1 MTRINQRDDDAYYDA
16 YDEDIVAGRVK
27 PVRTARRT
35 NPGARVGDDELD
47 AIFRGR
53 PGERSPGP
61 TAPPP
66 PSRRRAVPGPARA
79 LQSRH
84 RRGPRR
90 IRQGARHH
98 HKCSHPRRRR
108 EVPRQRLSR
117 LNRSGFDGGGDDGRD
132 HRHGTR

>member
-1 MTRINQRDDDAYYDA
+1 MTRIDQRDDDAYYDA

-35 NPGARVGDDELD
+35 NPGARVNDDELD

-66 PSRRRAVPGPARA
+66 PSRRRA
-79 LQSRH
+79 
-84 RRGPRR
+84 
-90 IRQGARHH
+90 
-98 HKCSHPRRRR
+98 
-108 EVPRQRLSR
+108 
-117 LNRSGFDGGGDDGRD
+117 
-132 HRHGTR
+132 

>member
-1 MTRINQRDDDAYYDA
+1 MTRINQRDDDA

-61 TAPPP
+61 PAPPP
-66 PSRRRAVPGPARA
+66 PSRRRA
-79 LQSRH
+79 
-84 RRGPRR
+84 
-90 IRQGARHH
+90 
-98 HKCSHPRRRR
+98 
-108 EVPRQRLSR
+108 
-117 LNRSGFDGGGDDGRD
+117 
-132 HRHGTR
+132 

>member
-1 MTRINQRDDDAYYDA
+1 MNRINQRDDDAYYDA

-66 PSRRRAVPGPARA
+66 SSRRRA
-79 LQSRH
+79 
-84 RRGPRR
+84 
-90 IRQGARHH
+90 
-98 HKCSHPRRRR
+98 
-108 EVPRQRLSR
+108 
-117 LNRSGFDGGGDDGRD
+117 
-132 HRHGTR
+132 

>member
-1 MTRINQRDDDAYYDA
+1 MNRINQRDDDAYYDA

-61 TAPPP
+61 PAPPP
-66 PSRRRAVPGPARA
+66 PSRRRA
-79 LQSRH
+79 
-84 RRGPRR
+84 
-90 IRQGARHH
+90 
-98 HKCSHPRRRR
+98 
-108 EVPRQRLSR
+108 
-117 LNRSGFDGGGDDGRD
+117 
-132 HRHGTR
+132 

>member
-35 NPGARVGDDELD
+35 NPGAHVGDDELD

-61 TAPPP
+61 PAPPP
-66 PSRRRAVPGPARA
+66 PSRRRA
-79 LQSRH
+79 
-84 RRGPRR
+84 
-90 IRQGARHH
+90 
-98 HKCSHPRRRR
+98 
-108 EVPRQRLSR
+108 
-117 LNRSGFDGGGDDGRD
+117 
-132 HRHGTR
+132 

>member
-61 TAPPP
+61 PAPPP
-66 PSRRRAVPGPARA
+66 PSRRRA
-79 LQSRH
+79 
-84 RRGPRR
+84 
-90 IRQGARHH
+90 
-98 HKCSHPRRRR
+98 
-108 EVPRQRLSR
+108 
-117 LNRSGFDGGGDDGRD
+117 
-132 HRHGTR
+132 

>member
-1 MTRINQRDDDAYYDA
+1 MNRINQRVDAYYDA

-61 TAPPP
+61 PAPPP
-66 PSRRRAVPGPARA
+66 PSRRRA
-79 LQSRH
+79 
-84 RRGPRR
+84 
-90 IRQGARHH
+90 
-98 HKCSHPRRRR
+98 
-108 EVPRQRLSR
+108 
-117 LNRSGFDGGGDDGRD
+117 
-132 HRHGTR
+132 

>member
-1 MTRINQRDDDAYYDA
+1 MNRINQRDDAYYDA

-61 TAPPP
+61 PAPPP
-66 PSRRRAVPGPARA
+66 PSRRRA
-79 LQSRH
+79 
-84 RRGPRR
+84 
-90 IRQGARHH
+90 
-98 HKCSHPRRRR
+98 
-108 EVPRQRLSR
+108 
-117 LNRSGFDGGGDDGRD
+117 
-132 HRHGTR
+132 

>member
-27 PVRTARRT
+27 PVRTAHRT

-61 TAPPP
+61 PAPPP
-66 PSRRRAVPGPARA
+66 PSRRRA
-79 LQSRH
+79 
-84 RRGPRR
+84 
-90 IRQGARHH
+90 
-98 HKCSHPRRRR
+98 
-108 EVPRQRLSR
+108 
-117 LNRSGFDGGGDDGRD
+117 
-132 HRHGTR
+132 

>member
-1 MTRINQRDDDAYYDA
+1 MNRINQRDDDAYYDA

-47 AIFRGR
+47 AIFRDR

-66 PSRRRAVPGPARA
+66 PSRRRA
-79 LQSRH
+79 
-84 RRGPRR
+84 
-90 IRQGARHH
+90 
-98 HKCSHPRRRR
+98 
-108 EVPRQRLSR
+108 
-117 LNRSGFDGGGDDGRD
+117 
-132 HRHGTR
+132 

>member
-27 PVRTARRT
+27 PVRTARRS

-61 TAPPP
+61 PAPPP
-66 PSRRRAVPGPARA
+66 PSRRRA
-79 LQSRH
+79 
-84 RRGPRR
+84 
-90 IRQGARHH
+90 
-98 HKCSHPRRRR
+98 
-108 EVPRQRLSR
+108 
-117 LNRSGFDGGGDDGRD
+117 
-132 HRHGTR
+132 